1 MLAAVFLTLHFTSM
15 EEFGAIVGNA
25 EIKGYRSL
33 GTALSEPSIRRIHL
47 AWEAIEIDMRSN
59 NNIVLITQDR
69 IRHKL
74 DILDWD
80 ISGNSFRV
88 DLNEGTGLLFD
99 LEPDNKGLRL
109 TLIIPETL
117 PPAYALEIPVHP
129 KKFTKFENN
138 LHQQAVLTT
147 PDKSYSLTLSGES
160 NWDEA
165 DGKMLLAIQK
175 DTNSAFELIA
185 DGLYRGTIARD
196 WWLEGSV
203 PSQDDYQKTVNQ
215 WTKKARENWRT
226 LWNTQRN
233 SIVRKEE
240 DSDRRDLFLAA
251 FLADAVNTGE
261 LKTIR
266 PQVLA
271 ESPRMTVR
279 TGWLLSPYLG
289 DIVNKTRVHSNEMK
303 EVADIL
309 IEQLAAGNPV
319 FNIPFSLTYLF
330 DTRHDAAALQ
340 LVAKA
345 SELPSSSILNEEL
358 IDRLSLVHEAIN
370 LGMKDPNLS
379 AISIMINDY
388 LLARMRWI
396 NEGLWLLEKD
406 NSVDVRL
413 SLRASRLLLRQAEY
427 SNEDIYRDIGR
438 QMMISI
444 LAHAGED
451 GRVPQILHLHRS
463 EEAVEFGLIA
473 NEEIYSIINEIQ
485 AYPRHVSLAREL
497 SQGAWILT
505 CAKEF
510 TLRHSAKE
518 TNMSVIFPAGE
529 NHHVALRGIKPFKTL
544 YLNGLVWNQDPNF
557 QQYYGGWFY
566 DRASETLYV
575 KIYHRAETEIIRILY
590 E

>member
-1 MLAAVFLTLHFTSM
+1 MLAAAFLTLHFTSM

-74 DILDWD
+74 DILDWN

-147 PDKSYSLTLSGES
+147 PDESYSLTLSGES

-165 DGKMLLAIQK
+165 GGKMLLAIQK

-251 FLADAVNTGE
+251 FLADSVNTGE

-271 ESPRMTVR
+271 ESPRMTVG

-303 EVADIL
+303 EIADIL

-319 FNIPFSLTYLF
+319 FNIPFSLTYLI

-358 IDRLSLVHEAIN
+358 IDRLSLIHEAIN

-406 NSVDVRL
+406 NSVDMRL

-438 QMMISI
+438 QIDDFHSCPCR
-444 LAHAGED
+444 G
-451 GRVPQILHLHRS
+451 GW
-463 EEAVEFGLIA
+463 
-473 NEEIYSIINEIQ
+473 
-485 AYPRHVSLAREL
+485 
-497 SQGAWILT
+497 QGAADSTSSTQWRSRRI
-505 CAKEF
+505 
-510 TLRHSAKE
+510 R
-518 TNMSVIFPAGE
+518 
-529 NHHVALRGIKPFKTL
+529 
-544 YLNGLVWNQDPNF
+544 PNR
-557 QQYYGGWFY
+557 Q
-566 DRASETLYV
+566 
-575 KIYHRAETEIIRILY
+575 
-590 E
+590 